1 MKHQMGPFNKNIR
14 TQDDKYLLVQEEAIS
29 MNSSIS
35 GTLED
40 TQEQKP
46 TLKKRFLAFWRIAR
60 PLCIMF
66 VFDIGLPLVIFYILR
81 IWLSIVIALIISGV
95 PALLRVI
102 YVFWKRRQVE
112 LLGCLFVVTFIISGV
127 LSVVNDDARFSL
139 FRESISTAIIGFA
152 FLITLIPIKTRWFR
166 FRPFFFSIYQQM
178 MVDQPAVE
186 WTDANGERKSVLN
199 EEWLWT
205 YYRSYRR
212 YCYIA
217 SAIWGVAMT
226 GEFIAKI
233 IMIQSSLTIDQ
244 IIMIG
249 NIAFN
254 LLIVV
259 LLILTAVS
267 MYYMTQRGSVELK
280 QWLIKN
286 DYTFK

>member
-1 MKHQMGPFNKNIR
+1 MASFSSSTVK
-14 TQDDKYLLVQEEAIS
+14 DSEE
-29 MNSSIS
+29 
-35 GTLED
+35 E
-40 TQEQKP
+40 KP
-46 TLKKRFLAFWRIAR
+46 SLKEKLAVFWTIAR
-60 PLCIMF
+60 PLCVMF
-66 VFDIGLPLVIFYILR
+66 FFDIGLPLAIFYILR
-81 IWLSIVIALIISGV
+81 IWLSIVISLVLSGI
-95 PALLRVI
+95 PPLLRVI
-102 YVFWKRRQVE
+102 YVFWKRRQIE
-112 LLGCLFVVTFIISGV
+112 LLGVIFVITFIISGV

-139 FRESISTAIIGFA
+139 FRESISTAIIGLV

-178 MVDQPAVE
+178 LVDQPAVE
-186 WTDANGERKSVLN
+186 WTDISGEKKSLAN

-217 SAIWGVAMT
+217 SAIWGVTMT
-226 GEFIAKI
+226 AEFVAKV

-254 LLIVV
+254 LVIVI

-267 MYYMTQRGSVELK
+267 MYYMTKRGSAEMK
-280 QWLIKN
+280 QWLLKN
-286 DYTFK
+286 DYSPK